1 MTHESAMKTKTN
13 LLATGMFLAAV
24 FNGFGQP
31 ASKAPNSGGGL
42 WQAAEQRPAEKIRK
56 QRSLNGGTA
65 PVIGLIEYVD
75 TNASAR
81 SAFYRTVQP

>member
-1 MTHESAMKTKTN
+1 MKTKTN

-31 ASKAPNSGGGL
+31 SSQAPIPDDGL
-42 WQAAEQRPAEKIRK
+42 WQTVKRI
-56 QRSLNGGTA
+56 N
-65 PVIGLIEYVD
+65 

-81 SAFYRTVQP
+81 TAFYRTMQP